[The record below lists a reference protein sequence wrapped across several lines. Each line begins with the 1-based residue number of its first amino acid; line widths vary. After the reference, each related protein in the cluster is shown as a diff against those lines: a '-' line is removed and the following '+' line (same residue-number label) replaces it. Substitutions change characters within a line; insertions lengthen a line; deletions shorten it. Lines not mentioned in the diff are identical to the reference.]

1 MNIQVTF
8 ILVLSVI
15 GFITSALSGYFVG
28 NRVGHI
34 IFVSTMGTASFAGL
48 GYAVYRIIEQKVP
61 EFIDFIRDYSSF
73 EGAGGEGSYA
83 DAGGAV
89 STPGGYEESYSA
101 SMDRIPESVPASRKT
116 DKFGDHLIIDNI
128 EIKNEPKLMAEAIR
142 TMLAK
147 DED

>member
-8 ILVLSVI
+8 ILVLSII

-28 NRVGHI
+28 NRVTHI
-34 IFVSTMGTASFAGL
+34 IFVSTLGTASFAGL
-48 GYAVYRIIEQKVP
+48 GYAIYRIIEQKVP
-61 EFIDFIRDYSSF
+61 ELIDFIRDYSSF
-73 EGAGGEGSYA
+73 EG
-83 DAGGAV
+83 GGAEGGYAAEGDGV
-89 STPGGYEESYSA
+89 STPGGFEDSYTA
-101 SMDRIPESVPASRKT
+101 SMDKIPESVPSGRKT